1 MSAEGHFCWESC
13 DEGPHGCV
21 CGNDCSPSVR
31 DYTPTTED
39 IRGRIVQRGI
49 GWGFYGLEEFDRWLA
64 AHDAEKR
71 AEWEAEQGETE
82 WEYGSE
88 GAEGTEDPDP
98 RPLADDNAYWP
109 ESLEGVR
116 EPNAEQAAQ
125 IVAKWNEGD
134 PGSARLIRRRK
145 AGPWLPVPGSTVRES
160 DSGVRDSDSEES
172 EGKA

>member
-1 MSAEGHFCWESC
+1 MS
-13 DEGPHGCV
+13 
-21 CGNDCSPSVR
+21 
-31 DYTPTTED
+31 DYTPEAERLQRKFRNLTAQVD
-39 IRGRIVQRGI
+39 LVQSAFSDLRREI
-49 GWGFYGLEEFDRWLA
+49 SNVASA
-64 AHDAEKR
+64 AWDAVE
-71 AEWEAEQGETE
+71 ATALAEQGETE

-98 RPLADDNAYWP
+98 RPLADDNAYWH

-172 EGKA
+172 ESEK